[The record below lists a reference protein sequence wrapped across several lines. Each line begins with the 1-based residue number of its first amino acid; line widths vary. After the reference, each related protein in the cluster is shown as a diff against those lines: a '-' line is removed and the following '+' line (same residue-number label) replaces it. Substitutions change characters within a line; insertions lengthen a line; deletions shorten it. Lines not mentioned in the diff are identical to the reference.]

1 MRNGTTM
8 PPDAGAPRRAQRLVD
23 AEDTRWGLIWAA
35 GIGLLFV
42 WNGFFLNTPS
52 FHRLQTAFLNSLLGG
67 CVVVI
72 LTLGLGWVTGVSL
85 YFLESKGH
93 RSIYLTFSF
102 LLNLLRSVP
111 QIVGVLVG
119 YIVLI
124 VVLERSGISAPW
136 LHLAWMSVITALVL
150 FQEMSDV
157 IRERIDYYSKLDFM
171 PAMLCCGISERRI
184 VNIEILLK
192 NCGAHLVHKMVAL
205 FGSALFL
212 QCSIDFIISVGLST
226 DVNLSNVPLTLGSM
240 LARMDSKQDILAVS
254 TLFSDPGYFPRLFTT
269 HLQGISVAI
278 AIVFSLFSVYKI
290 SNGIV
295 KRFHL

>member
-1 MRNGTTM
+1 M
-8 PPDAGAPRRAQRLVD
+8 PPDSSRPPAIRRLLRS
-23 AEDTRWGLIWAA
+23 EDTRWGTIWFVGIAA
-35 GIGLLFV
+35 LFL
-42 WNGFFLNTPS
+42 WNAFFLNAPS
-52 FHRLQTAFLNSLLGG
+52 FSRLQVALLNSLLGG
-67 CVVVI
+67 CIVVS
-72 LTLGLGWVTGVSL
+72 LSLGLGWLTGVAL
-85 YFLESKGH
+85 YLLESRGY
-93 RSIYLTFSF
+93 RSVYLALAFI
-102 LLNLLRSVP
+102 LNLLRSIP
-111 QIVGVLVG
+111 QIVGVLIG

-136 LHLAWMSVITALVL
+136 LHLTWMSVVTALVV

-171 PAMLCCGISERRI
+171 PAMLCCGITEWRI
-184 VNIEILLK
+184 VNVEILIK
-192 NCGAHLVHKMVAL
+192 NCGAHLVHKMVAI

-254 TLFSDPGYFPRLFTT
+254 TLFSDPAYFPRLFTT

-278 AIVFSLFSVYKI
+278 CIVFTLFSVYKI

-295 KRFHL
+295 KRLHL